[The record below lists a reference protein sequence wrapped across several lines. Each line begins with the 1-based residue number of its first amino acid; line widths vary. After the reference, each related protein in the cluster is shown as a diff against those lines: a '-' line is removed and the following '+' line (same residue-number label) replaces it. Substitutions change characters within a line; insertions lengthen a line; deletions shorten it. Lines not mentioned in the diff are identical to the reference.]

1 MKLAIQILCTLA
13 SVIAAGCAKGDVC
26 FRLSDCATGS
36 VCSAGACVLASP
48 PSEAGEPATTTDEDT
63 GISLE
68 SVDAGEDGDSSVDT
82 AQPSDDSSEDGG
94 DSSPDTVEAAV
105 SDDGG

>member
-1 MKLAIQILCTLA
+1 MKLATHVLCALVP
-13 SVIAAGCAKGDVC
+13 VIAAGCAKADVC

-68 SVDAGEDGDSSVDT
+68 SVDAGEYDDSSADST
-82 AQPSDDSSEDGG
+82 EPSADSSEDVG
-94 DSSPDTVEAAV
+94 DSSSAVEATV